1 MDFQSVLWN
10 PQCSLWSSHMK
21 SRLLGTRLIGVLA
34 LFLLLTPPGRSAAQ
48 ARVAPAERYAAV
60 AQALEQ
66 FLTREVTDKQL
77 PALSIALVD
86 DQTIVWARGFG
97 VADPRGKTPAT

>member
-10 PQCSLWSSHMK
+10 PPHSCWSSHMK
-21 SRLLGTRLIGVLA
+21 CRLLGTRLIGVLA
-34 LFLLLTPPGRSAAQ
+34 LFLLLTLPGRSVAQ
-48 ARVAPAERYAAV
+48 STVAPAERYAAV

-66 FLTREVTDKQL
+66 FITREVADKQL

-86 DQTIVWARGFG
+86 GQTIVWARGFG
-97 VADPRGKTPAT
+97 VADPKGKTPA